1 MKCADMTSLDTLWR
15 VYFSTNSSSCRW
27 WQTEMWFTSI
37 QYSSFLKSLF
47 LVCFASSLQ
56 QSWAFLMSAADGC
69 WKPSLQRCC
78 LCIMLPLCGTFFIHN
93 SLLLL
98 TITISFK
105 KWITTIS
112 KVAIEALLCLH
123 TKDFDVNMPPPP
135 HTHSNES
142 IILRLRHFLLTLR
155 CILNI
160 HTFYDVTTAL
170 NIHTVP
176 VQEENKDMSSLIK
189 SRFAAKG
196 HPCPPEEE
204 QTTGALLNF
213 LQWSQF
219 LQKHI
224 WRWCIAPNLQ
234 EVQQFHLEQMLDD
247 DRMFSAFQ
255 LRSTVIHTFCT
266 YLDSSAYLTQ
276 AITD

>member
-1 MKCADMTSLDTLWR
+1 
-15 VYFSTNSSSCRW
+15 
-27 WQTEMWFTSI
+27 
-37 QYSSFLKSLF
+37 
-47 LVCFASSLQ
+47 
-56 QSWAFLMSAADGC
+56 
-69 WKPSLQRCC
+69 
-78 LCIMLPLCGTFFIHN
+78 
-93 SLLLL
+93 
-98 TITISFK
+98 
-105 KWITTIS
+105 
-112 KVAIEALLCLH
+112 
-123 TKDFDVNMPPPP
+123 MPPPP
-135 HTHSNES
+135 YTHSNES
-142 IILRLRHFLLTLR
+142 IILRLRHFPLTLR

-176 VQEENKDMSSLIK
+176 MQEENKDMSSLIK

-234 EVQQFHLEQMLDD
+234 AVQQFHLEQMLDD
-247 DRMFSAFQ
+247 DRTFSAFQ
-255 LRSTVIHTFCT
+255 LPST
-266 YLDSSAYLTQ
+266 DSHVLYISRFICLFNISYYWLTDESQ
-276 AITD
+276 AAFYVLIFYERK